1 MASSAS
7 KPGRYRSA
15 AAAIIR
21 ELAVYRLAMKHPR
34 TPRAARWLLWAA
46 LAYAASPID
55 LIPDFIPVIGHLD
68 DVLIVPGLVMLA
80 LKLIPKEVMVQ
91 CRKQVSCG

>member
-1 MASSAS
+1 M
-7 KPGRYRSA
+7 
-15 AAAIIR
+15 R

-34 TPRAARWLLWAA
+34 TPRSARWLLWAA

-68 DVLIVPGLVMLA
+68 DVLIVPALVMLA
-80 LKLIPKEVMVQ
+80 LKRIPKDVILQ
-91 CRKQVSCG
+91 CRQDVKLAAEVAEDAEGERMK